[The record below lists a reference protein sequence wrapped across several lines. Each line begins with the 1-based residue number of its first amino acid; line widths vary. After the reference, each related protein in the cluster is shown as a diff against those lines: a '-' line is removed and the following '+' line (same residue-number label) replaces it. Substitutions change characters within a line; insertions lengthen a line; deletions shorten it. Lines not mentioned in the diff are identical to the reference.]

1 MITLYGMPPA
11 GGLRQLS
18 PYVVKVEMALT
29 YLNAEYQSES
39 VDPWKIGK
47 LSPSGKVP
55 WIKIDNLEI
64 GESDVIIGH
73 LIEVYKSDL
82 LESLSIDDQIL
93 GTALKRLTEK
103 NLYWYMV
110 WSKFMTAESREEI
123 IGCFFSRY
131 PKFIQKFVS
140 KYTIRTHISFSKVHE
155 VGNLSEARRNAE
167 ATADLMTLSGQLEK
181 DDFLLGPEITVFDF
195 SIAAMLASILFHTPK
210 TWLTVLA
217 ESYPV
222 FPDYLARVSDR
233 LGGFPFT
240 RSEPTPKG
248 QRKSSLNY
256 LP

>member
-1 MITLYGMPPA
+1 MPPA

-18 PYVVKVEMALT
+18 PYVVKVEMALR
-29 YLNAEYQSES
+29 YLNAEYISES
-39 VDPWKIGK
+39 VDPWRLRK
-47 LSPSGKVP
+47 LSPNGKVP
-55 WIKIDNLEI
+55 WIEIDNLEI
-64 GESDVIIGH
+64 GESDVIIEH
-73 LIEVYKSDL
+73 LVKVYKSDL
-82 LESLSIDDQIL
+82 LESLSADDQIL

-131 PKFIQKFVS
+131 PKLIQKFVS
-140 KYTIRTHISFSKVHE
+140 RYVIKTQTSFSKVHE
-155 VGNLSEARRNAE
+155 IGSLSEARRDAE
-167 ATADLMTLSGQLEK
+167 ATADLLTLSRQLEK
-181 DDFLLGPEITVFDF
+181 DDFILGPEVTVFDF

-222 FPDYLARVSDR
+222 FPNYLARVSDR

-240 RSEPTPKG
+240 QSKTTP
-248 QRKSSLNY
+248 
-256 LP
+256 

>member
-29 YLNAEYQSES
+29 YLNAEYKSES

-47 LSPSGKVP
+47 LSPNGKVP
-55 WIKIDNLEI
+55 WIKIDDLEL
-64 GESDVIIGH
+64 GESDVIIEH
-73 LIEVYKSDL
+73 LVKLYKSDL
-82 LESLSIDDQIL
+82 LVSLSTDDQLL

-103 NLYWYMV
+103 NLYWHMV
-110 WSKFMTAESREEI
+110 WSKFMTSESREEI

-167 ATADLMTLSGQLEK
+167 ATADLMTLSRQLEK

-210 TWLTVLA
+210 TWLTRLA
-217 ESYPV
+217 EGYPI
-222 FPDYLARVSDR
+222 FPAYLFRVSDR
-233 LGGFPFT
+233 LGGFAFT
-240 RSEPTPKG
+240 QSETTH
-248 QRKSSLNY
+248 QD
-256 LP
+256 